1 MPAQDPRKPF
11 WEKLKSD
18 NSELFTGTSPEPHY
32 FDVNIKG
39 LSHIKIRLNLYLDES
54 DIREKGAQSISL
66 VISAHSLKP
75 IKDLFEQDCSSIKND
90 CVIIRYKN
98 ANINQPIPED
108 ESQWQPY
115 IDWFT
120 KYAQKLKF
128 LLESWK

>member
-1 MPAQDPRKPF
+1 MPTQDPRKPF

-39 LSHIKIRLNLYLDES
+39 LSYIKIRLNLYSRES
-54 DIREKGAQSISL
+54 DYKVNGVQSISL
-66 VISAHSLKP
+66 VISAPKLE
-75 IKDLFEQDCSSIKND
+75 IINNLFEQDCSSIKND

-115 IDWFT
+115 IDWFV
-120 KYAQKLKF
+120 KYTQKLKD